1 MAERPEDLN
10 LPTPVVSKLIN
21 DCLPNSCK
29 VTDEAKVAITKVRIN
44 QMLRHHR
51 LYLINLLLLQ
61 AASVF
66 VLYATSQA
74 NTVAQNQSRKT
85 ISGPDVISAMA
96 EMEFDKFVRPLENS
110 LASGYSYCFGH
121 THVIFHLAVW
131 KKGQQD
137 KKELATKKKAAKKGE
152 ASESGDKDKNPEV
165 IEIE

>member
-44 QMLRHHR
+44 QILRLHR
-51 LYLINLLLLQ
+51 LYVLNLLQ

-121 THVIFHLAVW
+121 THVSFHLAVW

-137 KKELATKKKAAKKGE
+137 KKELAAKKKAAKKGE

>member
-44 QMLRHHR
+44 QILRLHR
-51 LYLINLLLLQ
+51 LYVLNLLQ

-110 LASGYSYCFGH
+110 LA
-121 THVIFHLAVW
+121 IW

-137 KKELATKKKAAKKGE
+137 KKELAAKKKAAKKGE

>member
-51 LYLINLLLLQ
+51 LYVLNLLLLQ

-121 THVIFHLAVW
+121 THTSSFILQSGRKGNRTKRNW
-131 KKGQQD
+131 LQKRRLQKKVKHQ
-137 KKELATKKKAAKKGE
+137 KAETKIKIQK
-152 ASESGDKDKNPEV
+152 
-165 IEIE
+165 